1 LVEAQV
7 DRVAEKAFVERIVE
21 WYRRSGDR
29 RLPWRTRRDPW
40 SVLLA
45 AFLLR
50 KTTVGQVARVYG
62 KILRELPSPAHVL
75 RADTQRIERLL
86 RPLGMHRQR
95 ARLLRKLAQ
104 RIVESHGG
112 RVPGS
117 KAELMALPGI
127 GQYAASEVLLAAHG
141 QREPLL
147 DRNMARVLGRVFGV
161 KLGKRPHTDPEL
173 WVLARSILPRDA
185 EDARSFCWGVLDF
198 ARQICTARSP
208 KCPACFVRDIC
219 SSARTQVCGG
229 AAGR

>member
-1 LVEAQV
+1 VKGQADGEAG
-7 DRVAEKAFVERIVE
+7 KAFAERIVE
-21 WYRRSGDR
+21 WYKRSGDR
-29 RLPWRTRRDPW
+29 GLPWRSRRDPW
-40 SVLLA
+40 SILLA

-50 KTTVGQVARVYG
+50 KTTATQVARVYT

-75 RADTQRIERLL
+75 RAGTQRIERLL

-104 RIVESHGG
+104 CIVESHGG

-127 GQYAASEVLLAAHG
+127 GQYAASEVLLVAHG

-161 KLGKRPHTDPEL
+161 KLGRRPHTDPEL
-173 WVLARSILPRDA
+173 WAFARSILPQNQK
-185 EDARSFCWGVLDF
+185 EARSFCYGVLDF
-198 ARQICTARSP
+198 ARRICTARSP

-219 SSARTQVCGG
+219 SSARTQVCGR